1 MIAQIICF
9 LMPLRSAM
17 IAIAVLRFALDPA
30 AASAWEAM
38 HLKAPGGQIK
48 EIRQAGDRTFVH
60 ADGRW
65 WEIEACAEHRFCFT
79 RRTPPRQQK
88 APAGGLPDGKVASL
102 TNSSGPASAWYDKP
116 TKKYGHGILGDAIEA
131 ERLNIKT
138 ADGRKWSIDAGQGHV
153 FEDLT
158 PRLADL
164 DGDGSNEVIAIR
176 SNLRKGAA
184 VAVYGIADGTLE
196 LLASTPPVGLA
207 NRWRNP
213 SVFIDDPRGN
223 GKLIGEV
230 VTPHIGGTFR
240 LWSFSGSTQTGYQL
254 EPRGSAYG
262 FSNHAIGSRQLALSA
277 VLGDFLAVPSADRRA
292 IRILRVSASRLKTV
306 NAVDVPGQ
314 ISHAVGVISEN
325 GSPIFLAGLSDGRLF
340 TIGLLNEND

>member
-1 MIAQIICF
+1 MIAQIVHT
-9 LMPLRSAM
+9 LMPLRFTMA
-17 IAIAVLRFALDPA
+17 ALLLPFAFDPA
-30 AASAWEAM
+30 TASAWEAM
-38 HLKAPGGQIK
+38 HLRAPGGQIK
-48 EIRQAGDRTFVH
+48 KIRQAGDRTFVH
-60 ADGRW
+60 AGGRW
-65 WEIEACAEHRFCFT
+65 LEIETCAEHRFCFT
-79 RRTPPRQQK
+79 PRIPPRQRK
-88 APAGGLPDGKVASL
+88 APNGGLPDGKVASL

-116 TKKYGHGILGDAIEA
+116 TRKYGHGILGDAVEA
-131 ERLNIKT
+131 ERLIVKT
-138 ADGRKWSIDAGQGHV
+138 ADGREWSIGAGQGHV

-184 VAVYGIADGTLE
+184 VAVYGIADGMLE

-213 SVFIDDPRGN
+213 SVFVNDPRGK

-240 LWSFSGSTQTGYQL
+240 LWSFSGSAQTGYQL

-277 VLGDFLAVPSADRRA
+277 VRRDFLAVPSADRRA
-292 IRILRVSASRLKTV
+292 LRVLRISAGGIKTV
-306 NAVDVPGQ
+306 ATVDVPGQ

-325 GSPIFLAGLSDGRLF
+325 GSPLFFVGLSDGRLF
-340 TIGLLNEND
+340 TIGLPNED